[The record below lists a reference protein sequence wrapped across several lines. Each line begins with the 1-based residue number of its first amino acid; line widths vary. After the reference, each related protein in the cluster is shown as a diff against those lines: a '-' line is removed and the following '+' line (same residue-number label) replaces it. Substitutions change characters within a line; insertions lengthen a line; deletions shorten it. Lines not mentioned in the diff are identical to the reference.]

1 MRILQIQTFHYYRG
15 GDSTYMFNL
24 SGLLESRGHE
34 VVHFAMRHPDNL
46 PSAQEKYFVSEVDFP
61 RLLGRRTPAAGLSVL
76 GRSIYS
82 AEARRN
88 ISRLIDDLSP
98 EIAHIHNC
106 HSHLTTSILSPLRR
120 AGIPI
125 VWTLHDYRLVCPNS
139 DFLSGYEICE
149 RCLPNRFHH
158 IVLRKCKKQ
167 SAGASFVAMAATVY
181 DRLTRV
187 PSRVQRFIAPSRFLA
202 GKLAEGGFDPAKI
215 TTLPNFV
222 DVDAFHP
229 RPEGDYA
236 LYFGRLS
243 REKGVDILLEAMAHA
258 GRGKL
263 KILGDGPA
271 RPGLE
276 RLAAELGLGNVE
288 FLGYR
293 SGDELKE
300 ILSGA
305 QFVVLPSRW
314 YENLPFSI
322 MEAFASG
329 KPVIAS
335 DLGGIPEMVEDGV
348 NGLLFQA
355 GDAQELAR
363 RLVMLLESP
372 ELRERMGHR
381 GREKALELYNAD
393 YHYRR
398 IIDIYGEV
406 AGRKGDL

>member
-24 SGLLESRGHE
+24 SRLLESRGHE
-34 VVHFAMRHPDNL
+34 VAHFAMRHPGNL
-46 PSAQEKYFVSEVDFP
+46 RSAQEKYFVSEVDFP
-61 RLLGRRTPAAGLSVL
+61 GLLERPTPAAALRVL

-82 AEARRN
+82 GEARRN
-88 ISRLIDDLSP
+88 ISRLIDDVRP

-120 AGIPI
+120 AGIPV

-139 DFLSGYEICE
+139 DFLSGDEICE

-158 IVLRKCKKQ
+158 IVLRKCKKG
-167 SAGASFVAMAATVY
+167 SAGASFVAMAATMY
-181 DRLTRV
+181 DRMTRV

-202 GKLAEGGFDPAKI
+202 GKLEEGGFDPERI

-222 DVDAFHP
+222 DADAYHTGA
-229 RPEGDYA
+229 EGDYA

-243 REKGVDILLEAMAHA
+243 REKGVDVLLEAMARA
-258 GRGKL
+258 GMGKL
-263 KILGDGPA
+263 KILGDGPE

-276 RLAAELGLGNVE
+276 DLASELGPMNVE
-288 FLGYR
+288 FLGHR
-293 SGDELKE
+293 SRDEVKE

-335 DLGGIPEMVEDGV
+335 DLGGIPEMVEDDV
-348 NGLLFQA
+348 NGLLFPA
-355 GDAQELAR
+355 GDVQELTR
-363 RLVMLLESP
+363 RLVVLLKSP
-372 ELRERMGHR
+372 ELRERMGLK
-381 GREKALELYNAD
+381 GREKALELYNPD
-393 YHYRR
+393 YHYRK

>member
-1 MRILQIQTFHYYRG
+1 VRVLQIQTFHYYRG

-34 VVHFAMRHPDNL
+34 VAHFAMRHPDNL
-46 PSAQEKYFVSEVDFP
+46 PSTQEEYFVSEVDFP
-61 RLLGRRTPAAGLSVL
+61 RLLERRTPAAALKVL

-82 AEARRN
+82 GEARRN
-88 ISRLIDDLSP
+88 ISRLIDDIRP

-106 HSHLTTSILSPLRR
+106 HSHLTTSILEPLRR
-120 AGIPI
+120 AGVPI

-158 IVLRKCKKQ
+158 VVLRRCKKG
-167 SAGASFVAMAATVY
+167 SFAASFVAMSASLY
-181 DRLTRV
+181 DRMTRV

-202 GKLAEGGFDPAKI
+202 GKLVEGGFDPARI
-215 TTLPNFV
+215 THLPNFV
-222 DVDAFHP
+222 DAGAFP
-229 RPEGDYA
+229 ARPEGDYA

-243 REKGVDILLEAMAHA
+243 REKGVDVLLEALALA
-258 GRGKL
+258 QRGRL
-263 KILGDGPA
+263 KIAGDGPQRA
-271 RPGLE
+271 ELE
-276 RLAAELGLGNVE
+276 RRAAELGLGGVE

-300 ILSGA
+300 ILAGA

-322 MEAFASG
+322 MEALAAG

-335 DLGGIPEMVEDGV
+335 DLGGIPEMIEDGV
-348 NGLLFQA
+348 NGLLFPA
-355 GDAQELAR
+355 GDAGELAR
-363 RLVMLLESP
+363 RLVLLLDSP
-372 ELRERMGHR
+372 EQRESMGR
-381 GREKALELYNAD
+381 TGRQKALELYNAD
-393 YHYRR
+393 YHYQR
-398 IIDIYGEV
+398 IIDIYGDV
-406 AGRKGDL
+406 AGRKGGL